1 MDRALYIVEG
11 QPRPCR
17 NGAQQRQ
24 FGCVLS
30 GSRGKDLLYQNDPV
44 FRLYDWRFG
53 ADIVD
58 WAKNLHADLYGDL
71 PYPLGQYGPK
81 MAVGY
86 VFGGYLVLVAFYDRA
101 MHLLWHPSWLDS
113 WASEL
118 LSDWLPRWLFF

>member
-1 MDRALYIVEG
+1 LA
-11 QPRPCR
+11 
-17 NGAQQRQ
+17 
-24 FGCVLS
+24 

-53 ADIVD
+53 VDIVD
-58 WAKNLHADLYGDL
+58 WAKIFMPIYMAIYLIRW
-71 PYPLGQYGPK
+71 GQYRPK
-81 MAVGY
+81 LVVGY
-86 VFGGYLVLVAFYDRA
+86 AFGRYLVLVAFYDRA

>member
-24 FGCVLS
+24 FGCGLA

-71 PYPLGQYGPK
+71 PYPQGPIQTQ
-81 MAVGY
+81 AG
-86 VFGGYLVLVAFYDRA
+86 
-101 MHLLWHPSWLDS
+101 
-113 WASEL
+113 
-118 LSDWLPRWLFF
+118 RWLCVWRIFSARRVL